1 MTTQPESRLSRQIM
15 DALRSRGAFVWKN
28 HGGPTMMAG
37 LPDIAGSYLGRFIA
51 IETKMPGGGQPTP
64 VQRLRAEQIRA
75 AGGAVLSPC
84 RSVAEAVA
92 WLATLTPPTTH
103 PENVSVTVS
112 SGCACPPGW
121 HGGATPG
128 PCAPLSAREL
138 LRRPR

>member
-1 MTTQPESRLSRQIM
+1 
-15 DALRSRGAFVWKN
+15 
-28 HGGPTMMAG
+28 MMAG

-92 WLATLTPPTTH
+92 WLATRSRAAPASAMMNADDMRQITMFAHVINKLAIAKKEQAGVDLTS
-103 PENVSVTVS
+103 EEVSVLVT
-112 SGCACPPGW
+112 GIK
-121 HGGATPG
+121 
-128 PCAPLSAREL
+128 L
-138 LRRPR
+138 LIPKKKS